1 MDSKELNDITEQLDG
16 YGRSLAHKLDQ
27 FLGSTDPELEQTVKL
42 TSGLIAL
49 KLVDGDYPTAVLLRD
64 LIGKPCG
71 GGEIDPD
78 FWRTPVGQRVARI
91 AGYGPNEQV
100 IPRKHAAAMLGIS
113 RQRISQLEAE
123 GALSAT
129 SAGIIAA
136 TVMHRLSN
144 HGYQGGSDDDT
155 GE

>member
-1 MDSKELNDITEQLDG
+1 MDSKELNEITAQLDQ

-49 KLVDGDYPTAVLLRD
+49 KLLDDDHPTAVLLRD

-71 GGEIDPD
+71 GGDIDPD

-123 GALSAT
+123 GALRAT
-129 SAGIIAA
+129 PVGLTAA
-136 TVMHRLSN
+136 SVLHRLTR
-144 HGYQGGSDDDT
+144 HGYQGGSDDDNT
-155 GE
+155 E